1 MRAAGQVK
9 IYEIRKDKPMI
20 AERMKPL
27 MANNSAVRQMF
38 EEGNKLRAKYGK
50 ENVFDFSLGN
60 PDAPVPDE
68 INQAIKDIV
77 DETASMELHG
87 YMSNAG
93 YEDVRETIASH
104 LNKLHRTSFSAG
116 NILMTVGAAS
126 ALNIA
131 LKAILNP
138 GEEVVIFAPY
148 FLEYNWYVKNYDGVV
163 VPCQTDEHFMPD
175 MERLEECINEKT
187 RAVLINTPHNPT
199 GVVYSEKTIKDIAEV
214 LERKQKEYGR
224 AIFLISDEPY
234 RELAYDG
241 IDVPYVTKYYDNT
254 FVVYSY
260 SKSLS
265 LPGERIGYLV
275 VPPDMEESELVFD
288 TVTAINRIIGAVNAP
303 AIQQKLVARCIDSK
317 VNLEYYD
324 RNRKTL
330 YDGLTKCGFECV
342 MPQGAFYLFVKSPV
356 DDASEFCS
364 AARKYNILMVNG
376 ASFMAPGYV
385 RLAYCVSHE
394 TIENSMP
401 GFKKLAEEYGL

>member
-1 MRAAGQVK
+1 
-9 IYEIRKDKPMI
+9 MI

-50 ENVFDFSLGN
+50 DNVYDFSLGN
-60 PDAPVPDE
+60 PDAPTPPE

-77 DETASMELHG
+77 DETPSLELHG

-93 YEDVRETIASH
+93 YEDVRETIANH
-104 LNKLHRTSFSAG
+104 INKLHGTKFTAG

-131 LKAILNP
+131 LKTILNP
-138 GEEVVIFAPY
+138 GDEVVIFTPY
-148 FLEYNWYVKNYDGVV
+148 FLEYDWYVKNYDGVV
-163 VPCQTDEHFMPD
+163 VQCKTDDNFMPD
-175 MERLEECINEKT
+175 MDRLEQCITEKT
-187 RAVLINTPHNPT
+187 RAVLINSPHNPT
-199 GVVYSEKTIKDIAEV
+199 GVIYSEETIKEMAAV
-214 LERKQKEYGR
+214 LEKKQKEYNR
-224 AIFLISDEPY
+224 TMFLIADEPY

-241 IDVPYVTKYYDNT
+241 VKVPYVTKYYDNT

-275 VPPDMEESELVFD
+275 VPPDMEDSQLVFD
-288 TVTAINRIIGAVNAP
+288 TVSAVNRISGAVNAP
-303 AIQQKLVARCIDSK
+303 ALQQKLIGRCVDAQVS
-317 VNLEYYD
+317 LDYYD
-324 RNRKTL
+324 RNRKAL
-330 YDGLTKCGFECV
+330 YNGLTECGFDCV

-356 DDASEFCS
+356 EDAAEFCN
-364 AARKYNILMVNG
+364 AAKKYNILMVNG

-385 RLAYCVSHE
+385 RLAYCVSYE
-394 TIENSMP
+394 TIMNSMD
-401 GFKKLAEEYGL
+401 GFKKLAAEYGL

>member
-1 MRAAGQVK
+1 
-9 IYEIRKDKPMI
+9 MI
-20 AERMKPL
+20 SERMKPL

-38 EEGNKLRAKYGK
+38 EEGNRLRAKYGK

-60 PDAPVPDE
+60 PDAPTPPE

-77 DETASMELHG
+77 DENGGMELHG

-93 YEDVRETIASH
+93 FEDVRETIAQH
-104 LNKLHRTSFSAG
+104 LNKLHGVNFGAG

-131 LKAILNP
+131 LKTILNP

-163 VPCQTDEHFMPD
+163 VPCQTDENFLPD
-175 MERLEECINEKT
+175 MDRLSECITEKT

-199 GVVYSEKTIKDIAEV
+199 GVVYSEEIIKGIAAVMEK
-214 LERKQKEYGR
+214 KQKEYGNT
-224 AIFLISDEPY
+224 IFLIADEPY

-241 IDVPYVTKYYDNT
+241 IKVPYVTKYYDNT

-275 VPPDMEESELVFD
+275 VPPDMEDSEFVFD
-288 TVTAINRIIGAVNAP
+288 TVSAVNRISGAVNAP
-303 AIQQKLVARCIDSK
+303 ALQQKLIGRCVDAQ
-317 VNLEYYD
+317 VNLDYYD

-330 YDGLTKCGFECV
+330 YNGLTECGFECV

-356 DDASEFCS
+356 SDAAEFCQ
-364 AARKYNILMVNG
+364 AAKKYNILMVNG

-401 GFKKLAEEYGL
+401 AFRKLAAEYGL

>member
-1 MRAAGQVK
+1 
-9 IYEIRKDKPMI
+9 
-20 AERMKPL
+20 MKPL

-60 PDAPVPDE
+60 PDAPVPEE

-77 DETASMELHG
+77 DETPVMELHG

-93 YEDVRETIASH
+93 YEDVRETIAQH
-104 LNKLHRTSFSAG
+104 LNKLHGTEFTKG

-126 ALNIA
+126 ALNVA
-131 LKAILNP
+131 LKTILNP

-163 VPCQTDEHFMPD
+163 VPCQTDERFMPD
-175 MERLEECINEKT
+175 MARLEECITEKT
-187 RAVLINTPHNPT
+187 RAVLINSPHNPT
-199 GVVYSEKTIKDIAEV
+199 GVVYSEEIIKGIAEV
-214 LERKQKEYGR
+214 LDRKQKELNR
-224 AIFLISDEPY
+224 TIFLIADEPY

-241 IDVPYVTKYYDNT
+241 VEVPYVTKYYDNT

-275 VPPDMEESELVFD
+275 VPSAMEDSEFVFE
-288 TVTAINRIIGAVNAP
+288 TVTAVNRISGAVNAP
-303 AIQQKLVARCIDSK
+303 AIQQKLIGRCVDSK

-324 RNRKTL
+324 RNRKAL
-330 YDGLTKCGFECV
+330 YEGLTECGFECV

-356 DDASEFCS
+356 EDAAEFCQ
-364 AARKYNILMVNG
+364 AAKKYNILMVNG

-385 RLAYCVSHE
+385 RLAYCVSYE
-394 TIENSMP
+394 TINNSMA
-401 GFKKLAEEYGL
+401 GFKKLAKEYGL

>member
-1 MRAAGQVK
+1 
-9 IYEIRKDKPMI
+9 MI
-20 AERMKPL
+20 AERLKPL

-50 ENVFDFSLGN
+50 ENVYDFSLGN
-60 PDAPVPDE
+60 PDAPTPPE

-77 DETASMELHG
+77 DETPAMELHG

-93 YEDVRETIASH
+93 YEDVRATIANH
-104 LNKLHRTSFSAG
+104 INGLHGTNFTAG

-126 ALNIA
+126 ALNVA
-131 LKAILNP
+131 LKTILNP

-163 VPCQTDEHFMPD
+163 VPCKTDDDFMPNMD
-175 MERLEECINEKT
+175 RLEECITEKT
-187 RAVLINTPHNPT
+187 RAVLINSPHNPT
-199 GVVYSEKTIKDIAEV
+199 GVVYSEEIIKGIAEV
-214 LERKQKEYGR
+214 LDKKQKEYNR
-224 AIFLISDEPY
+224 TIFLIADEPY

-241 IDVPYVTKYYDNT
+241 VEVPYVTKYYNNT

-275 VPPDMEESELVFD
+275 VPPDMEDSEFVFD
-288 TVTAINRIIGAVNAP
+288 TVTAVNRISGAVNAP
-303 AIQQKLVARCIDSK
+303 SIQQKLIGRCVDSK

-330 YDGLTKCGFECV
+330 YNGLKECGFDCV

-356 DDASEFCS
+356 EDAAEFC
-364 AARKYNILMVNG
+364 AAAKKYNILMVNG

-394 TIENSMP
+394 TIVNSMD
-401 GFKKLAEEYGL
+401 GFKKLAAEFGL